1 MFAVYNY
8 EVSDNVY
15 IFDSKKEAQKCE
27 RLLNALNSYNRNTRD
42 YDVTFIEQFDSYEAI
57 KNSQIEVLE
66 ECGGDGGEVRLIY
79 NGETEVIRI

>member
-15 IFDSKKEAQKCE
+15 IFDSEAEAQRCE
-27 RLLNALNSYNRNTRD
+27 CLLYVLNSYNSNTKD
-42 YDVTFIEQFDSYEAI
+42 SEVTFIEEFDSYEAI

-66 ECGGDGGEVRLIY
+66 GCGGEEKVVLIY
-79 NGETEVIRI
+79 NGKAEEVSI

>member
-15 IFDSKKEAQKCE
+15 IFDSEAEAQRCE
-27 RLLNALNSYNRNTRD
+27 CLLSALNSYNDNTKEC
-42 YDVTFIEQFDSYEAI
+42 DVTFIEELDSYEAI

-66 ECGGDGGEVRLIY
+66 ECGGDGGEVWLIY
-79 NGETEVIRI
+79 NGEAEVIRI